1 MKKKRGY
8 PAILFLL
15 SWGYMGNI
23 WFDFFYVSYSSP
35 FLTVPIALVYF
46 EILVRGGGAPVL
58 DDTPLIFLLA
68 SGTLITQRLINFIP
82 NC

>member
-23 WFDFFYVSYSSP
+23 WFDFFLRVIQQPFFDSTNSSGL
-35 FLTVPIALVYF
+35 FWNIG
-46 EILVRGGGAPVL
+46 EGEGAPVL